1 MVTQHLH
8 VIHFVDVVTSEDEDV
23 FGPVVF
29 FHDVHVLPYGIGG
42 APVPG
47 LVIEL
52 LARRQHID
60 ELVAFA
66 RQEGPAVL
74 QVAQE
79 RMRFVLGDDADF
91 EEAGI
96 DAVRQREVDDAVT
109 ATKVHGWFGTLIG
122 QLVEA

>member
-1 MVTQHLH
+1 MAGGSSGFFNEGFDFEFFVHRHDAEGDGLFARDFDAADGGFGARGDVVTQHLH
-8 VIHFVDVVTSEDEDV
+8 VVHFVDVITSKYEDV

-29 FHDVHVLPYGIGG
+29 FHDVHVLPHGIGG

-52 LARRQHID
+52 LTRRQHID

-79 RMRFVLGDDADF
+79 
-91 EEAGI
+91 
-96 DAVRQREVDDAVT
+96 
-109 ATKVHGWFGTLIG
+109 
-122 QLVEA
+122 